1 MNYRWLG
8 QGYQLGVRRSPSGG
22 GGIPPFA
29 TINGTVAAWD
39 TLNST
44 LLQSDGGAASGAND
58 VVGYW
63 SDITG
68 NSLHLLQSSAAVK
81 PSLNATATGV
91 AFNSDWMAT
100 AVNASAFAF
109 ASGVSQQFSVVVA
122 YSAVNYAINPTWWSL
137 DASTGD
143 AGTGYHF
150 ARNLASGGR
159 MVMRRTSNN
168 PNDVQ
173 STTFDATYPTAS
185 VFIHTYS
192 GSAHDLYDDNTIISS
207 NSLVQPNS
215 IAFDAFRVANVAES
229 GVIQAPFSIFTLH
242 AAAIYDH
249 VLTPTERATITTDLQ
264 SRYTE
269 L

>member
-1 MNYRWLG
+1 MNL
-8 QGYQLGVRRSPSGG
+8 QKKLVLLMARRAS
-22 GGIPPFA
+22 IPPFA

-39 TLNST
+39 TLTST

-81 PSLNATATGV
+81 PALNATATGV

-109 ASGVSQQFSVVVA
+109 ASGLSQPFSVVVA
-122 YSAVNYAINPTWWSL
+122 YSAVNYANNPTWWSL
-137 DASTGD
+137 DASTND
-143 AGTGYHF
+143 TGTGYHF
-150 ARNLASGGR
+150 ARNLSSGGR
-159 MVMRRTSNN
+159 MVMRRASNTPSN
-168 PNDVQ
+168 VQ
-173 STTFDATYPTAS
+173 SVTFDATYPTAS

-192 GSAHDLYDDNTIISS
+192 GSAHALYDDNTLISS
-207 NSLVQPNS
+207 NALVQSNS
-215 IAFDAFRVANVAES
+215 IVFDAFRVANIAEN
-229 GVIQAPFSIFTLH
+229 GAIQSPISVFTLH
-242 AAAIYDH
+242 AAAVYDH
-249 VLTPTERATITTDLQ
+249 VLTPTERATITADLQ